1 MRLIDADRLS
11 EEAKE
16 YFISPDGALRLIERQ
31 PTAFDLE
38 SAIERLKE
46 NEEDVLKAIEENSK
60 SEFEMIKIRDLKEL
74 FEEYTRE
81 QIEILKSAA
90 NATNGKNGG

>member
-1 MRLIDADRLS
+1 MADGTIKAGNER
-11 EEAKE
+11 E
-16 YFISPDGALRLIERQ
+16 YNLLDMIIRGVENEL
-31 PTAFDLE
+31 TAFDLE
-38 SAIERLKE
+38 SAIEQLKE
-46 NEEDVLKAIEENSK
+46 NEQDVLKAIEENSK

-90 NATNGKNGG
+90 NATNGKIGG